1 MNVLPAQH
9 CLDTLLDELGLTL
22 LEHQHLLFARAKL
35 DQLIG
40 DQWIGDVEA
49 IDGYIRVT
57 VNVRKA
63 LPLQGANDRV
73 VGASAGDYA
82 DRVKTTGKDL
92 I

>member
-9 CLDTLLDELGLTL
+9 CLDTLLDVLGLTF
-22 LEHQHLLFARAKL
+22 LEYQHLLFARAKL
-35 DQLIG
+35 DQLLR

-49 IDGYIRVT
+49 IDGNIRVT
-57 VNVRKA
+57 VNIRQT
-63 LPLQGANDRV
+63 LPLQGANDRI

-82 DRVKTTGKDL
+82 YRVKTTGKDL